1 MVCLFCQVPCADFSI
16 LTPFRMSACSD
27 LMFTLH
33 SLHFPTS
40 PRSSSLGNYPSHS
53 ASQLP
58 VPVHFTFPAG
68 PFPSSPSL
76 LWTCLPGSL
85 PLTPKLLLLLFSF
98 LLVPSYHFHYHFLFF
113 CCCCCLYFLFVS
125 KVELDWI
132 LSVFL
137 LGCKFPSG
145 FQMYLCSSGS
155 ELYQGFSVNP
165 LRTRTAGSS
174 SMNTPQDPAECLVQ
188 AEWMTEGF

>member
-1 MVCLFCQVPCADFSI
+1 MVCLFCQVPCTDFST

-27 LMFTLH
+27 LMFTPH

-53 ASQLP
+53 ASPLP
-58 VPVHFTFPAG
+58 VPLHFTFPAS

-76 LWTCLPGSL
+76 LWICLPGSL
-85 PLTPKLLLLLFSF
+85 PLTPKLLLLFVLFPLGSLLSF
-98 LLVPSYHFHYHFLFF
+98 SLSLSVF
-113 CCCCCLYFLFVS
+113 CCCCCLYFLLVS

-137 LGCKFPSG
+137 LGCKFTSG

-155 ELYQGFSVNP
+155 ESYQGYSVNP

-174 SMNTPQDPAECLVQ
+174 SMNAPQDPAECLLQ